1 MKRTLSIF
9 ALAAVSAT
17 SAFAVEI
24 TPYVSA
30 GIVADKAGTTAKRI
44 GMADTINL
52 SWADIDLTDPTTI
65 PAAMEKALPA
75 AFVPNA
81 GGDMKFDAAIA
92 GDFAVGLKIGKV
104 RAEFEY
110 ALRSASEDSYSIF
123 NGNLMEKVTIDGR
136 PITMIPAYANSNV
149 PASIA
154 TTTEVQHN
162 SYMFNMYYDFEIA
175 DSNWMPYIGLG
186 AGMGT
191 YKQRATM
198 NIDVKLAEAMPGT
211 PDIHRSILALDNN
224 KKEFEW
230 QVALGAAYNFT
241 EDWAL
246 DMAYRFNSSTV
257 DTEFVYAH
265 ELKVAVRYSF

>member
-1 MKRTLSIF
+1 MKRTLPIF
-9 ALAAVSAT
+9 ALVAVSAT
-17 SAFAVEI
+17 GAFATEI
-24 TPYVSA
+24 TPYVSV
-30 GIVADKAGTTAKRI
+30 GIVADKAGTSAKRI
-44 GMADTINL
+44 GMADSINL
-52 SWADIDLTDPTTI
+52 TTEDLSDGI
-65 PAAMEKALPA
+65 PVAIESALGKA
-75 AFVPNA
+75 VIPNS

-123 NGNLMEKVTIDGR
+123 DGNIMDIITVNGSPLPGFSFPT
-136 PITMIPAYANSNV
+136 
-149 PASIA
+149 SIA

-175 DSNWMPYIGLG
+175 DSNWAPYIGLG

-198 NIDVKLAEAMPGT
+198 KIDVDMSGLPMTE
-211 PDIHRSILALDNN
+211 DVHRNILALDNN

-230 QVALGAAYNFT
+230 QVALGTAYNFT

-246 DMAYRFNSSTV
+246 DVAYRFNSSTV
-257 DTEFVYAH
+257 DSEFVYAH
-265 ELKVAVRYSF
+265 ELKLAVRYSF